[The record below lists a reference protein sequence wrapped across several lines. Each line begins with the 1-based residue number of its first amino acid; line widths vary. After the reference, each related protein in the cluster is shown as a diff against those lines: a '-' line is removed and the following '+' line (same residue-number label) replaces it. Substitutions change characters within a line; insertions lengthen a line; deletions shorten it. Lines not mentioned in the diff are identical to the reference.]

1 MRAVEVDPVEVVV
14 GVEVGGFLGAA
25 GCVVAGAAA
34 RVRED
39 SVGEGDFL
47 EFGVR
52 SRFVFVFGFVC
63 GGWLVGRGGGGRGIH
78 FTWVVL

>member
-1 MRAVEVDPVEVVV
+1 MCAVEGEPVEVVV
-14 GVEVGGFLGAA
+14 GIEVSGFLGAA
-25 GCVVAGAAA
+25 SCVVAGAAA

-39 SVGEGDFL
+39 GVGEGDFL

-63 GGWLVGRGGGGRGIH
+63 GGWLIER
-78 FTWVVL
+78 

>member
-1 MRAVEVDPVEVVV
+1 MCAVEGDPVEVVV

-25 GCVVAGAAA
+25 SCVVAGAAA

-39 SVGEGDFL
+39 GVGEGDFL
-47 EFGVR
+47 EFGVC

-63 GGWLVGRGGGGRGIH
+63 GVWLIGRGSGGRGVH